1 MLLLIVYVLVAL
13 GFSFLCSVAESVLLS
28 VTRPYISLLEREG
41 HKSGGL
47 LRQLKDDINAPLAAI
62 LTLNTVAHTVG
73 AAGAGAQAAAVF
85 GNHYLGIASAILTLL
100 ILVFSEIIPKTLGA
114 VYWRQLA
121 PATAYALR
129 YLVILLKPFV
139 WLSEW
144 LTKGMARGP
153 TMTGFSREEF
163 AVMAEL
169 GEAEGQLERH
179 ESSILHNLFY
189 TLRDHTVREVMT
201 PRTVVFSLSQD
212 MSIADAYE
220 YVDKSRFSRIPVYEQ
235 DDPDY
240 VVGFVLK
247 QDLLSAYIRGE
258 TEGNLRERQLRELR
272 RDLLMLPETAA
283 IYQAFHKMLS
293 RRVQISAVVDEYGSL
308 EGLVTLEDILETL
321 LGEEIVDEADKT
333 PDRQELAK
341 RLWRWRSKRY
351 GLRVDETAQ
360 EQQAETEPQ
369 EQLQEIIREDRPDID
384 PSPVAGEDGNP
395 EKKSAG
401 AEPFDKGPQEKTKPD
416 DRGES

>member
-1 MLLLIVYVLVAL
+1 MVLLIVYVLIAL
-13 GFSFLCSVAESVLLS
+13 GFSFLCSIAESVILS
-28 VTRPYISLLEREG
+28 VTRPYVSLMEREG
-41 HKSGGL
+41 HKSGRL
-47 LRQLKDDINAPLAAI
+47 LRKLKDDINAPLAAI

-121 PATAYALR
+121 PVTAYGLR
-129 YLVILLKPFV
+129 YLVIVLKPFV
-139 WLSEW
+139 WLSNW
-144 LTKGMARGP
+144 LTRGLAHGP
-153 TMTGFSREEF
+153 TLTGFSREEF
-163 AVMAEL
+163 AVMAEI

-179 ESSILHNLFY
+179 ESSILHNLFF

-201 PRTVVFSLSQD
+201 PRTVVYSLSQELT
-212 MSIADAYE
+212 IEQAYE
-220 YVDKSRFSRIPVYEQ
+220 PVEKSRFSRIPVYEK
-235 DDPDY
+235 DDPDL

-247 QDLLSAYIRGE
+247 QDLLQAYARGE
-258 TEGNLRERQLRELR
+258 RDESLRSLR

-283 IYQAFHKMLS
+283 IYQVFHKMLS
-293 RRVQISAVVDEYGSL
+293 RRIQISAVVDEYGSL

-351 GLRVDETAQ
+351 GLRVDESAQ
-360 EQQAETEPQ
+360 REQAGEEPQ
-369 EQLQEIIREDRPDID
+369 DLLRETIQRQLDEVEGASRGHDD
-384 PSPVAGEDGNP
+384 
-395 EKKSAG
+395 SAEG
-401 AEPFDKGPQEKTKPD
+401 DSETPGDKGDNSGKN
-416 DRGES
+416 S

>member
-1 MLLLIVYVLVAL
+1 MLLLVIYVLIAL
-13 GFSFLCSVAESVLLS
+13 GFSFLCSIAESVILS

-41 HKSGGL
+41 QRAGRV

-62 LTLNTVAHTVG
+62 LTLNTVAHTAG

-85 GNHYLGIASAILTLL
+85 GSHYLGIASAILTLL

-114 VYWRQLA
+114 LYWRQLA
-121 PATAYALR
+121 PVTAYCLR
-129 YLVILLKPFV
+129 YLVWVLKPFV
-139 WLSEW
+139 WLSDW
-144 LTKGMARGP
+144 LTRGLTRGP
-153 TMTGFSREEF
+153 TLTGFSREEF

-179 ESSILHNLFY
+179 ETSILHNLFF
-189 TLRDHTVREVMT
+189 TLRNHSVREVMT
-201 PRTVVFSLSQD
+201 PRTVVFSLSRD
-212 MSIADAYE
+212 MTVGDAYGE
-220 YVDKSRFSRIPVYEQ
+220 VEKSRFSRIPIYEQ
-235 DDPDY
+235 DDPEL

-247 QDLLSAYIRGE
+247 QDLLLAYARGE
-258 TEGNLRERQLRELR
+258 HDRQLRSLS

-283 IYQAFHKMLS
+283 IYQVFHKMLS

-351 GLRVDETAQ
+351 GLRVDESAQ
-360 EQQAETEPQ
+360 SEQDEEEPQ
-369 EQLQEIIREDRPDID
+369 EALQRKIGDVLKGDGDTDKPED
-384 PSPVAGEDGNP
+384 
-395 EKKSAG
+395 
-401 AEPFDKGPQEKTKPD
+401 Q
-416 DRGES
+416 